1 MLAHRLL
8 SFILSGVFLMLMSCQ
23 QKPTKVMEESVD
35 VFEPRTVLIDTRDSL
50 QFQSYHIQGSVN
62 LNSFD
67 FLILKNAKT
76 QKRILDPD
84 LNQIIERLARRGVAP
99 DRRVILLSE
108 NANDLENKKWRW
120 LLKNLE
126 VDNVQMMSLSD
137 FKKKNTR
144 NSFAEPERQMPWL
157 LQTSEV
163 LQQELILKKAPV
175 CFVNWS
181 DKKCDRF

>member
-67 FLILKNAKT
+67 FLILKN
-76 QKRILDPD
+76 LHY
-84 LNQIIERLARRGVAP
+84 
-99 DRRVILLSE
+99 
-108 NANDLENKKWRW
+108 
-120 LLKNLE
+120 
-126 VDNVQMMSLSD
+126 
-137 FKKKNTR
+137 
-144 NSFAEPERQMPWL
+144 
-157 LQTSEV
+157 
-163 LQQELILKKAPV
+163 
-175 CFVNWS
+175 FVNLLNNNLL
-181 DKKCDRF
+181 

>member
-84 LNQIIERLARRGVAP
+84 LNQIIERLPRSDAARQALLDSGYALAKASSWDVVARTMFLP
-99 DRRVILLSE
+99 GIV
-108 NANDLENKKWRW
+108 
-120 LLKNLE
+120 
-126 VDNVQMMSLSD
+126 
-137 FKKKNTR
+137 
-144 NSFAEPERQMPWL
+144 
-157 LQTSEV
+157 
-163 LQQELILKKAPV
+163 
-175 CFVNWS
+175 
-181 DKKCDRF
+181 